1 MRHAWAIGNCTEE
14 VLRTSA
20 QYGVKDLIVYS
31 GPGSTTVPGT
41 TRPLGKPR
49 AEYQDYLALRR
60 RIESYGLRI
69 EGVEG
74 GFSLYPEYRDIMFGG
89 PRRDELIEGVIG
101 ELRDMARAGIRIWG
115 YQWMPVSVW
124 RGAHARLRGGAR
136 GTAYDHSEYE
146 DAPHYYGKRVDEE
159 HMWKCLE
166 YWLKAVTPVA
176 EEEGIRIGIHPDD
189 PPVPERGG
197 VPGLFRSFAAY
208 KRYLDICPSDHNAI
222 EFCQGT
228 FSEMAGEDIYE
239 MVKYFTERRKVLFV
253 HFRNVSGRV
262 PKFTEEFIN
271 TGYVDMYRVMNVYR
285 DAGYDGVFMD
295 DHCPLLTDD
304 AEFPGNVGGY
314 RSRLFAQ
321 GYIQGL
327 VESVA
332 KQKAGK
338 PGQARTAR
346 RGAQRDQAQPGTS
359 SASLRPGMGQG
370 GGPTP
375 EFLRMAAQ
383 LGAHEVIVNTPSLP
397 ARNGRWELPDLV
409 NLRIGV
415 ENYGLKLAAIENT
428 PINFRDHIVTGGPE
442 RDRQIENMIF
452 TIRNI
457 ARAGIPYYTYSWKY
471 PRIYRTAPV
480 EIRGGA
486 VATAFD
492 ADLAKAWP
500 EVVETPIDEAAAW
513 RHLEYW
519 IKAITPV
526 AEEEGIRLGVHP
538 NDPPVPVV
546 CGVAQPIRS
555 FAAYKRLLDIYPSE
569 ANAILLCQGSCSQ
582 MAGEDIYEM
591 IRYFAE
597 RKKILYV
604 HFRNVSGQVPK
615 FHEEFVNTGYVDMY
629 RAMRTY
635 FEAGYDGFFIDD
647 HVPHTYNDTEY
658 GHRARAF
665 ANGYIQS
672 LIDAVTKG
680 GANA

>member
-14 VLRTSA
+14 ALRTSA
-20 QYGVKDLIVYS
+20 QYGVRDLIIYT
-31 GPGSTTVPGT
+31 GPSATTVPGT
-41 TRPLGKPR
+41 NQPLGKPR
-49 AEYQDYLALRR
+49 TEYQDYLALRR
-60 RIESYGLRI
+60 RVESYGCRI

-74 GFSLYPEYRDIMFGG
+74 GFSLKPEYRDIMFGG
-89 PRRDELIEGVIG
+89 PRRDELIEKMLA
-101 ELRDMARAGIRIWG
+101 ELRDMARAGIRTWG

-124 RGAHARLRGGAR
+124 RGAHAALRGGAR
-136 GTAYDHSEYE
+136 GTAYDHADFE
-146 DAPHYYGKRVDEE
+146 DAPLYYGQRIDEE

-166 YWLKAVTPVA
+166 YWLKAVMPVA
-176 EEEGIRIGIHPDD
+176 EAEGIRIGIHPDD

-208 KRYLDICPSDHNAI
+208 KRYLDIYRSDYCAI

-239 MVKYFTERRKVLFV
+239 MVKYFTERKKVLYV
-253 HFRNVSGRV
+253 HFRNVSGKV

-271 TGYVDMYRVMNVYR
+271 TGYVDMYRIMKVYR
-285 DAGYDGVFMD
+285 DAGYDGTFMD
-295 DHCPLLTDD
+295 DHCPLLDDD

-327 VESVA
+327 IESVEKETDLPRIRVSKSA
-332 KQKAGK
+332 GGK
-338 PGQARTAR
+338 P
-346 RGAQRDQAQPGTS
+346 
-359 SASLRPGMGQG
+359 SLRAGMGQG
-370 GGPTP
+370 GGPTGD
-375 EFLRMAAQ
+375 FLRMAAQ
-383 LGAHEVIVNTPSLP
+383 LGANEVIVNMPSLP
-397 ARNGRWELPDLV
+397 VRNGRWELSDLV
-409 NLRIGV
+409 GLRINV
-415 ENYGLKLAAIENT
+415 ENHGLKLAAIENT
-428 PINFRDHIVTGGPE
+428 PIGMRDQIVTGGPE
-442 RDRQIENMIF
+442 RDRQIENMIY

-457 ARAGIPYYTYSWKY
+457 ARAGIPFYTYSWKY
-471 PRIYRTAPV
+471 PRIYRTTPA

-492 ADLAKAWP
+492 ADEARKWP
-500 EVVETPIDEAAAW
+500 NVVERPIGEAEAW
-513 RHLEYW
+513 KHLEYW

-538 NDPPVPVV
+538 NDPPVPTV

-555 FAAYKRLLDIYPSE
+555 FAAYKRLMDIYPSDS
-569 ANAILLCQGSCSQ
+569 NAILFCQGSCSQ

-591 IRYFAE
+591 VRYFTE
-597 RKKILYV
+597 RRKILYV

-615 FHEEFVNTGYVDMY
+615 FREEFINTGYVDMY

-635 FEAGYDGFFIDD
+635 YEAGYDGFFIDD
-647 HVPHTYNDTEY
+647 HVPHTFGDTAY

-680 GANA
+680 ARG